1 MKEDGQMKKK
11 FEKFADSYKAART
24 KFIKKMEKPV
34 AVMKTVFG
42 WAIMLSLFVGGA
54 TMIGY
59 VVAIILGGEPAAA
72 ITAFIKKYIIPG
84 VTYTATVSVLFGLI
98 IMYLSGQTAL
108 SAKKNKPAP
117 ATVNKSADTEL
128 KENKS

>member
-1 MKEDGQMKKK
+1 MKEKFKK
-11 FEKFADSYKAART
+11 FTDSYGAARA

-54 TMIGY
+54 TIIGY
-59 VVAIILGGEPAAA
+59 IVAIILGGEPAAA
-72 ITAFIKKYIIPG
+72 ITDFIKKYIIPG
-84 VTYTATVSVLFGLI
+84 VTYTATVSVLFGLV

-108 SAKKNKPAP
+108 SGKKKGASKPKDNASHT
-117 ATVNKSADTEL
+117 AQSTAESSAEKQT
-128 KENKS
+128 